1 MLLGQ
6 KALRETVGQYSE
18 YLSETKTIIDDVND
32 TTDKTNAKELENTPK
47 EKEFVQE
54 EDDDQTFINDFNE
67 ESNKSNIK
75 VITRLLQ

>member
-1 MLLGQ
+1 M
-6 KALRETVGQYSE
+6 
-18 YLSETKTIIDDVND
+18 
-32 TTDKTNAKELENTPK
+32 ENTPK

-75 VITRLLQ
+75 SVKMDFEENSVVDKDIIEIIPKEKDFVPEEDDYQKVRMNSH